1 MKNQLF
7 HLRRFN
13 SLLVLGAFCLAYL
26 PAAAAASTGA
36 NAITNINYA
45 LNPDVPT
52 STVKL
57 IFIHHSCG
65 ENWLNDGNGGLG
77 IELGQNNYFVSDTNY
92 GWGPDSIGSSTDIPN
107 WLDWFRG
114 PNTSTYMSALYAE
127 SVQHSSYTRNLTDPG
142 GGNEIILF
150 KSCFPNSALE
160 GNPTDPPSADGW
172 LTVGHAKYVYSQLLQ
187 YFGEHPDKL
196 FVVITAPPLIDGT
209 YAANARGFNQWL
221 VNNWLN
227 DNSYSLRNVAVFDF
241 YNVLTGP
248 DNHHRFYNNQVQ
260 HVYTTGLD
268 TLYYPSGGDDH
279 PNQTGNIKATS
290 EFVPLLNFFYH
301 RWQDSL
307 NSAPMIGGCA
317 MFPANNVWNTRVDTL
332 PVHARS
338 NDWINTIGRN
348 TGLHMDFGSGTWDGG
363 PIGIPYNIVDGS
375 VAKVPI
381 IFGYADES
389 DPGPYPIPSS
399 PLIEYGSDHH
409 LLIVDSSTCFLYEIY
424 AASYYGGAWH
434 GGSGAIW
441 DLHSNGLRP
450 DTWTSADAAGLP
462 ILPGL
467 VRYEEVAAGA
477 INHAI
482 RFTVD
487 ETNGY
492 IWPGRHLTADDPGSP
507 EIPPMGARFR
517 LKTSFDISG
526 YAAPLQVILQAMKT
540 YGIIIADNG
549 SPWYITGVPNENWDN
564 DMLHD
569 LDNITGD
576 NFEAVNTSWLV
587 VDPNSGEAHL
597 PDFLKIF
604 LPLII
609 KGGG

>member
-7 HLRRFN
+7 HLRRFI
-13 SLLVLGAFCLAYL
+13 SLLALGAFCLAYL

-45 LNPDVPT
+45 LNSDVPT

-227 DNSYSLRNVAVFDF
+227 DKSYSLKNVAVFDF
-241 YNVLTGP
+241 
-248 DNHHRFYNNQVQ
+248 R
-260 HVYTTGLD
+260 TTITVFTTTKYSTFARLD
-268 TLYYPSGGDDH
+268 WIRSITPAEEMTI
-279 PNQTGNIKATS
+279 PTRPATS
-290 EFVPLLNFFYH
+290 RLLP
-301 RWQDSL
+301 
-307 NSAPMIGGCA
+307 NS
-317 MFPANNVWNTRVDTL
+317 FPC
-332 PVHARS
+332 S
-338 NDWINTIGRN
+338 I
-348 TGLHMDFGSGTWDGG
+348 
-363 PIGIPYNIVDGS
+363 
-375 VAKVPI
+375 
-381 IFGYADES
+381 
-389 DPGPYPIPSS
+389 SS
-399 PLIEYGSDHH
+399 
-409 LLIVDSSTCFLYEIY
+409 
-424 AASYYGGAWH
+424 
-434 GGSGAIW
+434 
-441 DLHSNGLRP
+441 
-450 DTWTSADAAGLP
+450 
-462 ILPGL
+462 
-467 VRYEEVAAGA
+467 
-477 INHAI
+477 
-482 RFTVD
+482 
-487 ETNGY
+487 
-492 IWPGRHLTADDPGSP
+492 
-507 EIPPMGARFR
+507 
-517 LKTSFDISG
+517 
-526 YAAPLQVILQAMKT
+526 
-540 YGIIIADNG
+540 IIAG
-549 SPWYITGVPNENWDN
+549 RT
-564 DMLHD
+564 
-569 LDNITGD
+569 
-576 NFEAVNTSWLV
+576 A
-587 VDPNSGEAHL
+587 
-597 PDFLKIF
+597 
-604 LPLII
+604 
-609 KGGG
+609 